1 MLIIGRLRDVNVNE
15 IEDEEKIISVIPYWQ
30 NEQFQK
36 RNKYIIRIERRNQR
50 ILNKVFLKLNSKCE

>member
-36 RNKYIIRIERRNQR
+36 KNKYIIRIERRN
-50 ILNKVFLKLNSKCE
+50 